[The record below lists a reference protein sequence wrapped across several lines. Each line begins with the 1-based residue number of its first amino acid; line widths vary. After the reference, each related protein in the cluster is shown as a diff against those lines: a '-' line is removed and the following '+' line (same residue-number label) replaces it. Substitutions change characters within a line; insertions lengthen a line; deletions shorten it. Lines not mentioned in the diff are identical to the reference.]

1 MDLDMNTNNNISLE
15 ISIHRLDYMVIEE
28 AARKEGVSTR
38 EFICLSAFQ
47 NAKNII
53 GIRSFV
59 SIKNIDNDASSNSE

>member
-1 MDLDMNTNNNISLE
+1 MNTNNNISLE

-28 AARKEGVSTR
+28 AARKEGVSTH

-53 GIRSFV
+53 GVRSIV
-59 SIKNIDNDASSNSE
+59 SIRNIDHDAPFNNE